1 MAKKETLNPITAF
14 RKANEARKAVV
25 MKSLKKAQEGIV
37 QDTSVHELSHAA
49 QEPINKYK
57 PWEGKVKL
65 NSPFDPLRSEDLYKK
80 SQKLASE
87 AEETKNKLDRLNAIY
102 PGYQTPYQKKKGGP
116 VKRKK

>member
-37 QDTSVHELSHAA
+37 QDTSAA
-49 QEPINKYK
+49 QTLYKKFK
-57 PWEGKVKL
+57 PWEGKA
-65 NSPFDPLRSEDLYKK
+65 NFDNLDPVRNIQQANQEQAR
-80 SQKLASE
+80 QKLATYSPSDILNAYNKK
-87 AEETKNKLDRLNAIY
+87 AEE
-102 PGYQTPYQKKKGGP
+102 GKKKNGGP